1 MTRVLRSSKL
11 SAFRALGRLSVIL
24 TMEDVTCSTRTA
36 GSPIVSPDTTGND
49 IGRKGNRFEKLE
61 MSVTSNTS
69 ALCLK

>member
-1 MTRVLRSSKL
+1 
-11 SAFRALGRLSVIL
+11 
-24 TMEDVTCSTRTA
+24 MEDVTCSTRTA